1 MCACVCSFANYK
13 KQKNS
18 KRTTKKVERLEKQ
31 KDILKNI
38 KVITCKIWV
47 CVVSTLDYVITLG
60 APVGFLQTV
69 LYTLVAVKYKMVK
82 FHH

>member
-13 KQKNS
+13 KKKNS

-31 KDILKNI
+31 KYILKNI

-82 FHH
+82 FHY